1 MHILGGRGEGG
12 EAVHWRKRTHMRTK
26 DHVCT
31 KGREKRQ
38 RVTKISLFRT
48 LCTNLLNDN
57 DVKTIIQSCRG
68 FAVTFSLDFS
78 PQNILSFERNHC
90 LLVAVSRCANLW
102 RKYSRNCASEWGGAM
117 SRDWSPYLFSV
128 KNFFTSLISIQHS
141 GASLC
146 RMMLM
151 TSTLMAMQAQRSFPR
166 YLQEICTFQQ
176 VLPQRFLFWTC
187 PSLKDI
193 KD

>member
-1 MHILGGRGEGG
+1 MIGFNASRSKILAFIAISLLPHILYNSFDLRITSKIKMFLKENWDFSLKVGSDHRKWSICEFFNFSLCAYMSAGMCHCLMQYWLSFPNPCLLLLARSNAHIGWQWGG
-12 EAVHWRKRTHMRTK
+12 ESVHWRKRTHMRTK

-78 PQNILSFERNHC
+78 PKTSS
-90 LLVAVSRCANLW
+90 LLR
-102 RKYSRNCASEWGGAM
+102 
-117 SRDWSPYLFSV
+117 
-128 KNFFTSLISIQHS
+128 
-141 GASLC
+141 
-146 RMMLM
+146 
-151 TSTLMAMQAQRSFPR
+151 
-166 YLQEICTFQQ
+166 EIT
-176 VLPQRFLFWTC
+176 VH
-187 PSLKDI
+187 
-193 KD
+193 